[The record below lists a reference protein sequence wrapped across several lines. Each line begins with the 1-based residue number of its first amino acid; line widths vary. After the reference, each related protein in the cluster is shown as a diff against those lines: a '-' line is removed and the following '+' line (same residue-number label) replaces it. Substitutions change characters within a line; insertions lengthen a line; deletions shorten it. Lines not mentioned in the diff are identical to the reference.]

1 MLTNKRSVA
10 GWAITALATVGLV
23 GAAPGASADAVAE
36 EPVAVDLAERP
47 VAIANPDVP
56 LDVIA
61 SLPEVVQLSDVTI
74 DESYQIGMPI
84 VYPDGT
90 LVEGQDPE
98 VTRAVRN
105 SRALCSGSALAP
117 GTGSFGPASTCGSVV
132 FGSPGYYR
140 GYVWNTGGVG
150 INTPRAC
157 GQGRGFTSQAVP
169 TWYSVS
175 CGTNTGGSVHWGNV
189 LGNPAFR
196 AQSLSVPLSISVR
209 WSS

>member
-1 MLTNKRSVA
+1 MFTYGKSMS
-10 GWAITALATVGLV
+10 GWAVTALATASLV
-23 GAAPGASADAVAE
+23 GAAPGASADVTGDVR
-36 EPVAVDLAERP
+36 VAVDLAELP
-47 VAIANPDVP
+47 VALANPDVP

-74 DESYQIGMPI
+74 DESYEIGMPI

-90 LVEGQDPE
+90 PVEGQDPE
-98 VTRAVRN
+98 VERAARS

-117 GTGSFGPASTCGSVV
+117 GTGSFGLASTCGSAV
-132 FGSPGYYR
+132 FGSPGCYR
-140 GYVWNTGGVG
+140 AYAWNTGGVG
-150 INTPRAC
+150 ITAPRAC
-157 GQGRGFTSQAVP
+157 GQGRGFTSQKVP